1 MIFLLFFPFSSFI
14 SVHWAPQILHKL
26 ALLAKCSIKYH
37 DKGKAPSTSLSHLP
51 HHLTPYH
58 HPTLP
63 PKGTM
68 VLRFPRD
75 PHTTLLDWF
84 HLFFLCLPLFT
95 FTFGIYA
102 IISSWKSPLWLCQIT
117 LSYILTAPTYH
128 SGTFAFDCLIMWLLL
143 VSPPGQ
149 QAPWGRN
156 CICFCSLL
164 YLQHLIQCS
173 DDRKRSINTCWVRL
187 LCIH

>member
-1 MIFLLFFPFSSFI
+1 M
-14 SVHWAPQILHKL
+14 
-26 ALLAKCSIKYH
+26 KCSIKYH

-58 HPTLP
+58 HPALP

-84 HLFFLCLPLFT
+84 HLFFSFVFLCSL
-95 FTFGIYA
+95 
-102 IISSWKSPLWLCQIT
+102 SPLASMQSSHLWLRQIT
-117 LSYILTAPTYH
+117 LPYILTASTYH
-128 SGTFAFDCLIMWLLL
+128 SGTFTFICLIMWLLL

-149 QAPWGRN
+149 QAPWRRN

-164 YLQHLIQCS
+164 YLQHLIQCL
-173 DDRKRSINTCWVRL
+173 DDRKRSINMCWVHDCYAFIRL
-187 LCIH
+187 

>member
-1 MIFLLFFPFSSFI
+1 M
-14 SVHWAPQILHKL
+14 
-26 ALLAKCSIKYH
+26 KCSIKYH

-58 HPTLP
+58 HPALP

-84 HLFFLCLPLFT
+84 HLFFPLSSFVHFHLWHLCNHLIFDYT
-95 FTFGIYA
+95 
-102 IISSWKSPLWLCQIT
+102 KSPFHTFLQHPLI
-117 LSYILTAPTYH
+117 H
-128 SGTFAFDCLIMWLLL
+128 SGTFTFICLIMWLLL

-149 QAPWGRN
+149 QAPWRRN

-164 YLQHLIQCS
+164 YLQHLIQCL
-173 DDRKRSINTCWVRL
+173 DDRKRSINMCWVHDCYAFIRL
-187 LCIH
+187 